1 MGVHVWRHTLATLAP
16 GNRPGTHYTGGW
28 VGSRA
33 SLQVQK
39 ILSLLVFDPWTIRP
53 VASHC
58 VLSQPTVKCVSYLLS
73 LVYFTECLLS
83 KNSKIKIFTTL
94 ILPHV
99 LYGREIWTLASRKE
113 CKLRVF
119 ENSLLM
125 RIFGPKRDEELV
137 NGMFYPYTDQNLYRY
152 YWTNLNSIMWI

>member
-1 MGVHVWRHTLATLAP
+1 
-16 GNRPGTHYTGGW
+16 
-28 VGSRA
+28 
-33 SLQVQK
+33 
-39 ILSLLVFDPWTIRP
+39 
-53 VASHC
+53 
-58 VLSQPTVKCVSYLLS
+58 
-73 LVYFTECLLS
+73 VYFTECLLS